1 MKLLLKRISV
11 FTIILILTISTNI
24 SAAPKTNSTFSYLTP
39 FSISND
45 FFVKKS
51 STGLSG
57 YDDRL
62 RIGKLGYT
70 TMETCIFPSKGS
82 YYSKLTLN
90 LQQYKKGKWV
100 TIYQFSQNKK
110 GTNGCYKNRFV
121 YKGYKY
127 RLKNNVSVYK
137 SKGGKLITSKTFYS
151 ETKKY

>member
-24 SAAPKTNSTFSYLTP
+24 SAAPKTNSTFSYLTLSQ
-39 FSISND
+39 FQTI
-45 FFVKKS
+45 FVKKS

-62 RIGKLGYT
+62 HIGKLGYT

-90 LQQYKKGKWV
+90 LQQYK
-100 TIYQFSQNKK
+100 
-110 GTNGCYKNRFV
+110 R
-121 YKGYKY
+121 
-127 RLKNNVSVYK
+127 VS
-137 SKGGKLITSKTFYS
+137 G
-151 ETKKY
+151 